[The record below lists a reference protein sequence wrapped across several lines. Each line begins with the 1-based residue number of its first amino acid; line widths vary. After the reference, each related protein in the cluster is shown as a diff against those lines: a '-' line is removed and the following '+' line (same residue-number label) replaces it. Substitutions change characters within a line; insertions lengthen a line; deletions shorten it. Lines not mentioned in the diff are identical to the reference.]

1 MPLRLLN
8 FVGRPRAAGGLASIF
23 CGPSTAPPAVKRVER
38 LRFLRPHHG
47 FIFYFRSLQ
56 PGLNEN
62 GFNASHKIKVP
73 AQGGSSEK
81 RDRSDK
87 PMRRI
92 PVASEIRALSGI
104 YSALTK
110 LLPQEGGLR
119 PGPTPILPAGPRGRG
134 RTLPS
139 LRPGPT
145 DRPAGRP
152 RRGPPPTSPP
162 QLYLPGS
169 PSRTPLP
176 AAAPAPPPPPG
187 PSLAA
192 PHRSLGAGTAPAARP
207 PPPPGPAPGPH
218 PLRSAPPAARCRG
231 AGAAV
236 AAAAGSGAELGAGS
250 GGRLTQS
257 QGRGSSRQ
265 PARRRSRARRIGT
278 SRFRRGRL
286 RQQPPPPRVASPPF
300 ALPSPLSSP
309 SPPLRSDV
317 PASLLRCRRPPPPRL
332 PRHQL
337 WGAAGGGARTRSC
350 GQPGWKVAAR
360 RKVVGGGAGA
370 EHSPARPSP
379 AGPVQPPPDR
389 VLGPAPR
396 PAPAGSERGVPA
408 AAAGKRPPRSRCGRR
423 RGVGGGERAEG
434 VCVGGCFTQRRR
446 A

>member
-152 RRGPPPTSPP
+152 RRGPPPPPTSPP

-286 RQQPPPPRVASPPF
+286 RQQPPPPRR
-300 ALPSPLSSP
+300 LPSLRPPLPSSP

-360 RKVVGGGAGA
+360 RKGGRSRAQPSPAQPSGAGA
-370 EHSPARPSP
+370 TSPRPG
-379 AGPVQPPPDR
+379 AGPR
-389 VLGPAPR
+389 APTRSGRLRARR
-396 PAPAGSERGVPA
+396 PRGSCR
-408 AAAGKRPPRSRCGRR
+408 
-423 RGVGGGERAEG
+423 
-434 VCVGGCFTQRRR
+434 
-446 A
+446 